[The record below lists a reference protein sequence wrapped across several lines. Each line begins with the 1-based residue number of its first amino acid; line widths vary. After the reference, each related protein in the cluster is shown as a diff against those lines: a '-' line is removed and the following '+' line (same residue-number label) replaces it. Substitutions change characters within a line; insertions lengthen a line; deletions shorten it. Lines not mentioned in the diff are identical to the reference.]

1 MYSVHAGGAQLCV
14 RGSSGGSGHCEK
26 GRHERV
32 WLAGPRHVYA
42 DALPH
47 RVQPGQLP
55 PTDAVL

>member
-1 MYSVHAGGAQLCV
+1 MYSVHAGRAQLCV
-14 RGSSGGSGHCEK
+14 RGSSGGSGHREK

-32 WLAGPRHVYA
+32 RLAGPRHVYA

-47 RVQPGQLP
+47 RVQSGQLP